1 MTEAPQLT
9 KTPLV
14 MLVDDQEWMSRSLES
29 ILSPEGFA
37 VLKAYTGSQALSL
50 AERVPPDAIIL
61 DRHLPDM
68 NGVDVCRE
76 LRESGI
82 LRPSTPVFMLSAG
95 PVNREDRV
103 ESLRAGAW
111 ELLRPPF
118 DPEVLILQ
126 MRVFLGAKQ
135 EVDVTKE
142 EGLIDLSTGLY
153 NLKGLIKRLDELGSA
168 AARYR
173 RALACVAI
181 GPDRNLLRTRDTS
194 PENGISKARRKRDVL
209 TPASAGLTETVRGVT
224 RISDVVGR
232 VSESDFIVVAP
243 DTDERG
249 ASVLADRILS
259 ALESQN
265 PSGDSVLGGGFLAG
279 YYAVNDAKAESPAP
293 ADVLTRAK
301 LALLQSQKLKGQR
314 RRISSFVRPN

>member
-1 MTEAPQLT
+1 MTEPLQLT

-135 EVDVTKE
+135 EVDVTRE

-153 NLKGLIKRLDELGSA
+153 NVKGLIKRLDELGSA

-181 GPDRNLLRTRDTS
+181 GPDRDLLQRRDTG
-194 PENGISKARRKRDVL
+194 PEDGISEARSKDA
-209 TPASAGLTETVRGVT
+209 PASASVDLTETVRGVT

-249 ASVLADRILS
+249 ASVLAERILS
-259 ALESQN
+259 ALESQD
-265 PSGDSVLGGGFLAG
+265 PSGDGILGGGFLAG
-279 YYAVNDAKAESPAP
+279 YYAVNDAQVESPAP

-301 LALLQSQKLKGQR
+301 LALLQSQKQKGQR
-314 RRISSFVRPN
+314 RRISPFVRPN